1 MNEEYINKLTEKYS
15 ELFSKRQEIEDI
27 IDLLKSSNEIGA
39 SSKMQVIPFLEG
51 YSGGLKNTIEWLNR
65 VIP

>member
-15 ELFSKRQEIEDI
+15 ELFRKRQEIEDI
-27 IDLLKSSNEIGA
+27 IDLLKSSNEIGS

-51 YSGGLKNTIEWLNR
+51 YSEGLKNTIEWLNR
-65 VIP
+65 IIP